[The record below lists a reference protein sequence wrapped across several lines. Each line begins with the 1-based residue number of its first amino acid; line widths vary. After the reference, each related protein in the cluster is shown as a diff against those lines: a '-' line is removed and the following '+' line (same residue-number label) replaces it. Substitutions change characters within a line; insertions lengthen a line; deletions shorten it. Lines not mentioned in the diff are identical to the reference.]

1 MAVVRMAMFRVAMV
15 CVAMFRVA
23 MAGMRMASNVDVWH
37 VVVNDLLAR
46 CHPCMGMGHG
56 DGQVTSQYRAN
67 QQD

>member
-1 MAVVRMAMFRVAMV
+1 MAMV
-15 CVAMFRVA
+15 CVAMVCVA
-23 MAGMRMASNVDVWH
+23 MAGMRMASNVDVWY
-37 VVVNDLLAR
+37 VVVDGLLAR

>member
-1 MAVVRMAMFRVAMV
+1 MAMFRVAMV

-23 MAGMRMASNVDVWH
+23 MAGMRMASNVDVWN
-37 VVVNDLLAR
+37 VVVDGLLAR

-56 DGQVTSQYRAN
+56 DGQVTSQYRAY